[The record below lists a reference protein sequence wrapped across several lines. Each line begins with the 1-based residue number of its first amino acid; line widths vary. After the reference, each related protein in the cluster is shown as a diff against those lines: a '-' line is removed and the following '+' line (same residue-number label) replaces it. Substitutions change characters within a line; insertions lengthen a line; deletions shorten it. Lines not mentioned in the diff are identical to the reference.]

1 MKGKKIMKKIDV
13 AAKLAE
19 VREISKKEAT
29 EILDTVIDIIKT
41 GVKEDGEVDLFG
53 FVKISKIHKDATTA
67 RSPRTGEMIDVPEK
81 DVPKA
86 KFSSAFKREVNA

>member
-1 MKGKKIMKKIDV
+1 MKKIDV

-19 VREISKKEAT
+19 TREISKKEAT

-86 KFSSAFKREVNA
+86 KFSSAFKNELNA

>member
-1 MKGKKIMKKIDV
+1 MKKIDV

-19 VREISKKEAT
+19 TREISKKEAT

-67 RSPRTGEMIDVPEK
+67 RSPRPGEMIDVQEK

-86 KFSSAFKREVNA
+86 KFSSAFKNELNA

>member
-1 MKGKKIMKKIDV
+1 MKKIDV

-19 VREISKKEAT
+19 AREISKKEAT

-41 GVKEDGEVDLFG
+41 GVKEENEVDLYG
-53 FVKISKIHKDATTA
+53 FLKISKIHKDATTA
-67 RSPRTGEMIDVPEK
+67 RSPRTGEMVDVPAK

-86 KFSSAFKREVNA
+86 KFSSAFKNELNA

>member
-1 MKGKKIMKKIDV
+1 MKKIDV

-19 VREISKKEAT
+19 AREISKKEAA

-67 RSPRTGEMIDVPEK
+67 RSPRTGETIDVPEK

-86 KFSSAFKREVNA
+86 KFSSAFKNELNA

>member
-1 MKGKKIMKKIDV
+1 MKKIDV

-19 VREISKKEAT
+19 AREISKKEAT
-29 EILDTVIDIIKT
+29 EILDTVIGIIKT

-86 KFSSAFKREVNA
+86 KFSSAFKNELNA

>member
-1 MKGKKIMKKIDV
+1 MKKIDV

-19 VREISKKEAT
+19 AREISKKEAA

-86 KFSSAFKREVNA
+86 KFSSAFKNELNA

>member
-1 MKGKKIMKKIDV
+1 MKKIDV

-19 VREISKKEAT
+19 AREISKKEAT

-86 KFSSAFKREVNA
+86 KFSSTFKNELNA

>member
-1 MKGKKIMKKIDV
+1 MKKIDV

-19 VREISKKEAT
+19 AREISKKEAT

-41 GVKEDGEVDLFG
+41 GVKEDGEEDMFG
-53 FVKISKIHKDATTA
+53 FVKISKIHKDATTT

-86 KFSSAFKREVNA
+86 KFSSAFKNELNA

>member
-19 VREISKKEAT
+19 AREISKKEAT

-86 KFSSAFKREVNA
+86 KFSSAFKNELNA

>member
-1 MKGKKIMKKIDV
+1 MKKIDV

-19 VREISKKEAT
+19 AREISKKEAT

-86 KFSSAFKREVNA
+86 KFSSAFKNELNA